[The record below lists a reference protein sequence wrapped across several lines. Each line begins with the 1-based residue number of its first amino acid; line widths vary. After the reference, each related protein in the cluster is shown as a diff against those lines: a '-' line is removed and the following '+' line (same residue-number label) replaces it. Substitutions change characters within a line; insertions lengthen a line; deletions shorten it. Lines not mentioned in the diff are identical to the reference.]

1 MKKSFKKAIAI
12 LLAVMMI
19 VCSFPLTVLAAGESR
34 TNIDLR
40 FGDVSNTATP
50 KTYLQK
56 NPGSLGNFDKYTG
69 LNSTALDYDKNTG
82 KINGYGNG
90 DYFTVTVL
98 MRNVTELAAAEVAIK
113 YSESI
118 TPAYIST
125 KRVAN
130 QPLTHTYGE
139 EAEYAAAPKYPS
151 LEALPEQSGNAIHN
165 NGTFTVGETSYIDAE
180 NNVMYANFA
189 AQTGAPKVD
198 TKSVTVGHE
207 TFTNTAVLAT
217 FMFKIVS
224 DDPITF
230 NIATDAA
237 DKYKTYYLSTAAN
250 GGKVSEYELYDQVD
264 TESPALD
271 FQGENEYNEPSV
283 KTYTITFVDAEGV
296 KTEKTYN
303 QGDPVEIPALPAVSH
318 DNEKHYTYAWDV
330 QPEANATHD
339 ATYTIKKTGYVHEWN
354 QGETIK
360 DPTTTDTGIKKYTC
374 TFDGCGA
381 TKTETLDKLPETHV
395 HTWGE
400 WKYNGDAKWDATAKV
415 GTNGTQ
421 TRTCTECG
429 KTETKEAP
437 HTDRLCRQATQLSI
451 DSAILVKTWVPKDVC
466 DYYDSFYMS
475 VTYTTREGV
484 KTEVVEEYGTGTSK
498 GVTYYTFSFDKIMP
512 HTLNEEATYTFYGV
526 KDGVTYWGDA
536 YNYAITTYLKSQ
548 LDKYNTTAYPTSYSN
563 YRRLLADIIWY
574 GYKAQIQ
581 QGYGITNGNKKPM
594 TDYITPEQLAYRTTE
609 DITLKTIDDKNYVTI
624 DNPSAQIG
632 TNLRMGA
639 SVDLVVV
646 MAKKTTSCPALDT
659 LQVEVTKEGQQ
670 PEIFTVENNPDMFQV
685 SGKYLNFYYNG
696 VKGNEASIPVYV
708 RLLDANGNVISNTRR
723 MSIESYCY
731 SQITGTKA
739 TQALKD
745 VCDAIMRYAK
755 SSAQYIANKKA

>member
-113 YSESI
+113 YSKSI

-180 NNVMYANFA
+180 NSVMYANFA
-189 AQTGAPKVD
+189 VQTGAPAVD
-198 TKSVTVGHE
+198 TKSVTVGKE
-207 TFTNTAVLAT
+207 TFKNTAVLAT

-237 DKYKTYYLSTAAN
+237 DKYKTYYLNTAAN
-250 GGKVSEYELYDQVD
+250 GGKVSEYELYDKVD

-271 FQGENEYNEPSV
+271 FLGENEYNEPV
-283 KTYTITFVDAEGV
+283 TKTYTITFVDADGV
-296 KTEKTYN
+296 RTEKTYN
-303 QGDPVEIPALPAVSH
+303 EGAAVEIPALPAVSH
-318 DNEKHYTYAWDV
+318 DNDKHYTYAWDV

-360 DPTTTDTGIKKYTC
+360 EPTTTDTGIKKYTC

-381 TKTETLDKLPETHV
+381 TKTETLDKLPEAHE
-395 HTWGE
+395 HKWGE

-421 TRTCTECG
+421 TRTCKECG

-437 HTDRLCRQATQLSI
+437 HTDLLIRRAGSIMLSN
-451 DSAILVKTWVPKDVC
+451 SILMCIMTHTNVIN
-466 DYYDSFYMS
+466 YYDEVWCEIERENGQVEIVNEYSNYLDGK
-475 VTYTTREGV
+475 TYQMFTFN
-484 KTEVVEEYGTGTSK
+484 
-498 GVTYYTFSFDKIMP
+498 GVTPQTLANKYKITI
-512 HTLNEEATYTFYGV
+512 HGK
-526 KDGVTYWGDA
+526 KDGVEYWGDTIQ
-536 YNYAITTYLKSQ
+536 YAVTDYVVNTMKKATTSQ
-548 LDKYNTTAYPTSYSN
+548 KDKN
-563 YRRLLADIIWY
+563 LLADLCKYAYQVQVSMKYKLDQPITDFLKPEEKLM
-574 GYKAQIQ
+574 GYNDPLSMNSVNDEFYVKCDNPKVKI
-581 QGYGITNGNKKPM
+581 
-594 TDYITPEQLAYRTTE
+594 RTT
-609 DITLKTIDDKNYVTI
+609 
-624 DNPSAQIG
+624 
-632 TNLRMGA
+632 LRMGA
-639 SVDLVVV
+639 AVDIAFVLSDWSKEEKIDYSKVKVKIV
-646 MAKKTTSCPALDT
+646 KNVPGKAPEVFWYNKIDNSDNFETLNGMEYVYFTEVFANQLDVPVDCT
-659 LQVEVTKEGQQ
+659 VYAEDGVT
-670 PEIFTVENNPDMFQV
+670 VL
-685 SGKYLNFYYNG
+685 SH
-696 VKGNEASIPVYV
+696 
-708 RLLDANGNVISNTRR
+708 TRR
-723 MSIESYCY
+723 YSVESYCT
-731 SQITGTKA
+731 SQINKGNKTGA
-739 TQALKD
+739 TASQKQTATL
-745 VCDAIMRYAK
+745 CDALMRYGNSTKLAASK
-755 SSAQYIANKKA
+755 

>member
-113 YSESI
+113 YSKSI

-189 AQTGAPKVD
+189 AQTGAPRVD
-198 TKSVTVGHE
+198 TKSVTVGKE
-207 TFTNTAVLAT
+207 TFKNTAVLAT

-237 DKYKTYYLSTAAN
+237 DKYKTYYLNTAAN
-250 GGKVSEYELYDQVD
+250 GGKVSEYELYDRVD

-271 FQGENEYNEPSV
+271 FLGENEYNEPSV
-283 KTYTITFVDAEGV
+283 KTYTITFVDENGEKIQEYTYDENAPIIETPAFPASTKIDGTNHTAYKWDKDVPATATANVTIKRV
-296 KTEKTYN
+296 KFNEAHTWGEWNEKKPATTTETGLKERECSVCHAKET
-303 QGDPVEIPALPAVSH
+303 QEIP
-318 DNEKHYTYAWDV
+318 
-330 QPEANATHD
+330 
-339 ATYTIKKTGYVHEWN
+339 
-354 QGETIK
+354 
-360 DPTTTDTGIKKYTC
+360 
-374 TFDGCGA
+374 
-381 TKTETLDKLPETHV
+381 KLPEAHV
-395 HTWGE
+395 HKWGE

-437 HTDRLCRQATQLSI
+437 HTDLLIRRAGSIMLSN
-451 DSAILVKTWVPKDVC
+451 SILMCIMTHTNVIN
-466 DYYDSFYMS
+466 YYDEVWCEIERENGQVEIVNEYSNYLDGK
-475 VTYTTREGV
+475 TYQMFTFN
-484 KTEVVEEYGTGTSK
+484 
-498 GVTYYTFSFDKIMP
+498 GVTPQTLANKYKITI
-512 HTLNEEATYTFYGV
+512 HGK
-526 KDGVTYWGDA
+526 KDGVEYWGDTIQ
-536 YNYAITTYLKSQ
+536 YAVTDYVVNTMKKATTSQ
-548 LDKYNTTAYPTSYSN
+548 KDKN
-563 YRRLLADIIWY
+563 LLADLCKYAYQVQVSMKYKLDQPITDFLKPEEKLM
-574 GYKAQIQ
+574 GYNDPLSMNTVNDEFYVKCDNPKVKI
-581 QGYGITNGNKKPM
+581 
-594 TDYITPEQLAYRTTE
+594 RTT
-609 DITLKTIDDKNYVTI
+609 
-624 DNPSAQIG
+624 
-632 TNLRMGA
+632 LRMGA
-639 SVDLVVV
+639 AVDIAFVLSDWSKEEKIDYSKVKVKIV
-646 MAKKTTSCPALDT
+646 KNVPGKAP
-659 LQVEVTKEGQQ
+659 EVFWYNK
-670 PEIFTVENNPDMFQV
+670 IDNPDNFETL
-685 SGKYLNFYYNG
+685 SGMEYVYFTEVFANQLDVPVDCTVYAEDG
-696 VKGNEASIPVYV
+696 VTV
-708 RLLDANGNVISNTRR
+708 LSNTRR
-723 MSIESYCY
+723 YSVESYCT
-731 SQITGTKA
+731 SQINKGNKTGA
-739 TQALKD
+739 TASQKQTATL
-745 VCDAIMRYAK
+745 CDALMRYGNSTKLAASK
-755 SSAQYIANKKA
+755 